1 MTDGLINKPKNYT
14 DLWLFLTFLALLIAA
29 SYAGYTCKDLKPT
42 VIIYKDTCYCKTD
55 SLTLSNLWK
64 EISKQDIIFP
74 EIVLKQAIIETGWFT
89 SNICKNNNNL
99 FGFYYNKQYLSF
111 KSWKDCVTY
120 YKKWQ
125 ARKYCGERNY
135 FTFLKKVGYAEDSTY
150 CSKLQQLQIN
160 VDILY

>member
-1 MTDGLINKPKNYT
+1 MTSRYINKPNKYN
-14 DLWLFLTFLALLIAA
+14 DLVFFICILITMLVFA
-29 SYAGYTCKDLKPT
+29 YAGYTYKDLKPT

-64 EISKQDIIFP
+64 EISKQDILFP
-74 EIVLKQAIIETGWFT
+74 EIVLKQAVIETGWFT

-111 KSWKDCVTY
+111 KSWQECIMY

-125 ARKYCGERNY
+125 SRKYCGERNY
-135 FTFLKKVGYAEDSTY
+135 YTFLKKIGFAEDSTY

-160 VDILY
+160 VDILN